1 LIKDPIFL
9 GNPGGGAPGKLQAK
23 EEVLRQELA
32 VDFSGLEYAV
42 HGSGERTNVSTV
54 RPAQERGGEKPRLPD
69 EAPAPDEA
77 MLRELILYICT
88 RCGNDPK
95 FGSTKLNKLLFFS
108 DFYAYANL
116 GSGITNVEYQKL
128 RNGPAPRRLL
138 PIREEMI
145 AARELGLQNVSLAPG
160 YTQKRPVAL
169 RKPDLRG
176 FSAAQI
182 SLVDE
187 VISTFGVDNANEI
200 SDASHRMMGWK
211 SAKEGEIIP
220 YSTIFVSNEPLSEAE
235 QERGLE
241 IAQQLGIPTG

>member
-1 LIKDPIFL
+1 M
-9 GNPGGGAPGKLQAK
+9 
-23 EEVLRQELA
+23 
-32 VDFSGLEYAV
+32 
-42 HGSGERTNVSTV
+42 STV
-54 RPAQERGGEKPRLPD
+54 RPAQRQGDEEPRLPN
-69 EAPAPDEA
+69 ETPAPDEA

-88 RCGNDPK
+88 KCGNDPM

-145 AARELGLQNVSLAPG
+145 EARELGLQNIPLSPG

-182 SLVDE
+182 SLIDE
-187 VISTFGVDNANEI
+187 VISTFGADNAKDI
-200 SDASHRMMGWK
+200 SGASHRMVGWK

-220 YSTIFVSNEPLSEAE
+220 YSTIFVSNEPLSRAE